1 MPWLLVMSY
10 PVLPYYPSNL
20 FFPGLEQAR
29 SPLSSVLVDRGKLP
43 FESDS
48 PVEGYPISTNPDSE
62 LDSLS
67 DVGTPSAA

>member
-1 MPWLLVMSY
+1 MSY

-29 SPLSSVLVDRGKLP
+29 SPLSSVLVDLNYIDP
-43 FESDS
+43 FSSDS

-62 LDSLS
+62 LDSDSLS